1 MFIFGIHQHQRITAA
16 AVEGGDTKFGAF
28 DAPVQKTSP
37 CTAKVGEIQS
47 PLKFRLEDNGLQPVE
62 ISTPLFITS
71 HGHYCVLQSD

>member
-1 MFIFGIHQHQRITAA
+1 M
-16 AVEGGDTKFGAF
+16 EGGDTKFGAF

-71 HGHYCVLQSD
+71 HGHYCVLQSE